1 VFPAPRETLFN
12 LLSDFEDM
20 WQAEQDA
27 EGMNHDIDLTRET
40 GQSGEEVRDKRV
52 KR

>member
-1 VFPAPRETLFN
+1 MDAIG
-12 LLSDFEDM
+12 SKKDSAFECLKK
-20 WQAEQDA
+20 A
-27 EGMNHDIDLTRET
+27 